1 MHSHKVYVVAVT
13 EQSRDVRI
21 VNVYDG
27 DVYTVDSIACGLK
40 DKLGGSWHVGSMI
53 GDNDNAY
60 IDIVDSK
67 DELIKTYSI
76 ISKVAMLVND

>member
-21 VNVYDG
+21 FHVYDG
-27 DVYTVDSIACGLK
+27 DVYDVDIILAGLK
-40 DKLGGSWHVGSMI
+40 DMLKGQRYHVSVF
-53 GDNDNAY
+53 NDNAY
-60 IDIVDSK
+60 IDIVNSK